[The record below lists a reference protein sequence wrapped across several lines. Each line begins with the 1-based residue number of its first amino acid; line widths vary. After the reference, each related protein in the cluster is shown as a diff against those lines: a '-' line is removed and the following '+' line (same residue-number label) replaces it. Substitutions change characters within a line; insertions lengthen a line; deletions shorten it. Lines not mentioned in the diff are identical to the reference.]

1 MTRQIV
7 TRSPVRQVGVVNP
20 SWLLNHSV
28 EHESDLERRFILVA
42 LACPELVDITH
53 QPFTLEL
60 NLGDG
65 VISKYTPDF
74 LIELADGDQVVVEV
88 KPEVFVKKHETRLV
102 AAKRHLLQDGLKFLV
117 ITDTS
122 IDKNGLSSRAMLLM
136 RYGRMYIDPEQVRE
150 CKRLIEAQAEESVE
164 VHKLLSMG
172 VAEQTIWKMVA
183 EHRLRVPAGLNINL
197 HENVAMNDQFENC
210 YLRFLEWFSLSAD
223 QSI

>member
-20 SWLLNHSV
+20 SWILDHAV

-42 LACPELVDITH
+42 LACPESVDINH
-53 QPFTLEL
+53 QPFTIEL

-65 VISKYTPDF
+65 VISRYTPDF
-74 LIELADGDQVVVEV
+74 LIKLADGDQVVVEV
-88 KPEVFVKKHETRLV
+88 KPEVFVKKNQAKFA
-102 AAKRHLLQDGLKFLV
+102 AAKRHLQLEGLKFLV
-117 ITDTS
+117 ITDQS
-122 IDKNGLSSRAMLLM
+122 IDRNGLSSRAMLLM

-150 CKRLIEAQAEESVE
+150 CKRLIETQAAESVE
-164 VHKLLSMG
+164 VRKLLNMG

-197 HENVAMNDQFENC
+197 HESVAMNDQFENC
-210 YLRFLEWFSLSAD
+210 YVRFLEWFSLSAN